1 MATEKLEI
9 SLLEKL
15 REINTRKN
23 EIIINTGQ
31 LHLDINQLNKLIS
44 NAESEFEDINRQLNS
59 LLSDLEKKYPK
70 GEIDLTEGVI
80 IF

>member
-31 LHLDINQLNKLIS
+31 LHLDIMQLKKLIS
-44 NAESEFEDINRQLNS
+44 NAETEFEDINKQLNS

>member
-15 REINTRKN
+15 RELNTRKN

-31 LHLDINQLNKLIS
+31 LHLDIMQLNKLIS
-44 NAESEFEDINRQLNS
+44 NAETEFEDINKQLNS